1 MCSEGALRVKCNT
14 TADLL
19 EWSVTDPSNQRNV
32 TRAFQSDDRR
42 MTTTS
47 ISVNST
53 TLNISRSP
61 PLVSTI
67 FTDNTTAGFNRSVI
81 TCSEQTENGKT
92 LSSASVQII
101 LVGNN
106 GGNVNSKL
114 IKNCTP
120 SRMCILSIL
129 HDFNT
134 CSYSA
139 YKHLSVV

>member
-19 EWSVTDPSNQRNV
+19 IWRVTDPSNQRNI
-32 TRAFQSDDRR
+32 TRSFQVDSTR
-42 MTTTS
+42 MMTDP

-53 TLNISRSP
+53 TLSISRSL
-61 PLVSTI
+61 PLVSMI
-67 FTDNTTAGFNRSVI
+67 FTDNTTAGFNGGVI
-81 TCSEQTENGKT
+81 TCSERTKNGMT

-120 SRMCILSIL
+120 Q
-129 HDFNT
+129 FT
-134 CSYSA
+134 
-139 YKHLSVV
+139 